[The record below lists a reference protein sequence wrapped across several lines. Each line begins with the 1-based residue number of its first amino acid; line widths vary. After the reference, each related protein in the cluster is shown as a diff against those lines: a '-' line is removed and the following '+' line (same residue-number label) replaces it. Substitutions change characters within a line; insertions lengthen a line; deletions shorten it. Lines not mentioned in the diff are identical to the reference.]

1 MLAHQSNYN
10 KCRKQPIQ
18 YIVVHYT
25 ANNGDRAQGNGNYFS
40 QPNRNASAHYFVDEN
55 EIVQSVKDNDT
66 AWHCGAKSY
75 KHPKCRNDNS
85 IGVEMC
91 SEKDDKGRYYI
102 NEQTQ
107 NTAIKLI
114 RVIMKKYNIPIR
126 NVIRHYDVTGKMCP
140 EPFVRNK
147 VQWLDFKQKLIEIEN
162 SEKEGN
168 EMLYNKIDNVPKW
181 AKPTIQKMV
190 HLGAL
195 QGNEKGELMLTEAML
210 RIFVKIDR
218 MINYSIKDIPDW
230 AKPTVQKLIDKGA
243 LKGDEKGELL
253 LTGTMLRLFVIHD
266 RMGIYDK

>member
-1 MLAHQSNYN
+1 MKKIEVIDVEIKQMLAHQSNYN
-10 KCRKQPIQ
+10 KGRNQSIQ

-91 SEKDDKGRYYI
+91 SEKDDKGQYYI

-114 RVIMKKYNIPIR
+114 KVLMEKYNIPIE
-126 NVIRHYDVTGKMCP
+126 NVLRHYDVTGKMCP
-140 EPFVRNK
+140 EPFVRNQI
-147 VQWLDFKQKLIEIEN
+147 QWLDFKNKL
-162 SEKEGN
+162 SEEKKEGT
-168 EMLYNKIDNVPKW
+168 EMIYNYIDEN
-181 AKPTIQKMV
+181 M
-190 HLGAL
+190 
-195 QGNEKGELMLTEAML
+195 
-210 RIFVKIDR
+210 
-218 MINYSIKDIPDW
+218 PDW

-266 RMGIYDK
+266 RMGVYDR

>member
-1 MLAHQSNYN
+1 MKKIEVIDVEIKQMLAHQSNYN
-10 KCRKQPIQ
+10 RCRNQPIQ

-91 SEKDDKGRYYI
+91 SEKDDKGQYYI

-114 RVIMKKYNIPIR
+114 KVLMEKYNIPIE
-126 NVIRHYDVTGKMCP
+126 NVVRHYDVTGKMCP
-140 EPFVRNK
+140 EPFVRNG
-147 VQWLDFKQKLIEIEN
+147 VQWLDFKNKL
-162 SEKEGN
+162 SEEKKEGI
-168 EMLYNKIDNVPKW
+168 EMLYNKIEDVPKW
-181 AKPTIQKMV
+181 AKPTIKK
-190 HLGAL
+190 LIDKGAFV
-195 QGNEKGELMLTEAML
+195 GNEKGELMLTYDML
-210 RIFVKIDR
+210 RMYVSHDNIGVYDR
-218 MINYSIKDIPDW
+218 
-230 AKPTVQKLIDKGA
+230 
-243 LKGDEKGELL
+243 
-253 LTGTMLRLFVIHD
+253 
-266 RMGIYDK
+266 

>member
-1 MLAHQSNYN
+1 MEIKQMLAHQSNYN
-10 KCRKQPIQ
+10 KGRKPSIQ
-18 YIVVHYT
+18 FIVVHYT
-25 ANNGDRAQGNGNYFS
+25 ANNGDKAQGNGNYFS

-55 EIVQSVKDNDT
+55 EIIQSVKDSDM

-91 SEKDDKGRYYI
+91 SEKDDKGQYYI

-114 RVIMKKYNIPIR
+114 KVLMEKYNIPLE
-126 NVIRHYDVTGKMCP
+126 NVLRHYDVTGKICP
-140 EPFVRNK
+140 EPFVRNQ
-147 VQWLDFKQKLIEIEN
+147 VQWLDFKKKL
-162 SEKEGN
+162 SEKKKEGA
-168 EMLYNKIDNVPKW
+168 EMIYNYIDEN
-181 AKPTIQKMV
+181 M
-190 HLGAL
+190 
-195 QGNEKGELMLTEAML
+195 
-210 RIFVKIDR
+210 
-218 MINYSIKDIPDW
+218 PDW

-266 RMGIYDK
+266 RMGIYDR